1 MRVLQQGL
9 LALFLIVLCVSLLAC
24 TTTQTT
30 SPATTLPTASQTTP
44 PQTTTTPPVTTTEP
58 PTTTSPPPA
67 TQETTTPPPQTIILE
82 EFAQTLKVH
91 FGFMPACWDYENAR
105 EAGGA
110 FDRPFFELFQ
120 WGMIEQQPGVFN
132 FNETDKTVK
141 DAQEYGL
148 HILANIQPFA
158 PWDQE
163 KCYGEQPTEFIGPPG
178 APSTRYK
185 PCDMEAYA
193 SFLRKLVERYDGD
206 SIDDMPGL
214 TVPIKHWELMNEPEF
229 QTEPVIYFQGTPAD
243 YVDTLIVT
251 YEAIKEADPE
261 ALIVQGGMAGMMP
274 ESAAWWQG
282 VFDAGGGE
290 YFDIMNMH
298 SIGHGEHL
306 NIPEFKELLEDNGLL
321 DKPIWV
327 TEVQYQQSFETGD
340 YTNEDFAKILARSYI
355 FALANGVE
363 KLFYVNLRLPPFYD
377 PGLPF
382 DERSA
387 LITNDGEYSALFWA
401 HLTVVNMLGELNLNE
416 DDTVET
422 IEENIDDWFVT
433 NGQYK
438 FTIDGRTIY
447 ALWGSGSL
455 PAEITGEI
463 RVVDITGTETVTDA
477 ASLQL
482 TDSPIFVL
490 ID

>member
-1 MRVLQQGL
+1 MKNTRHQLLVFFVLL
-9 LALFLIVLCVSLLAC
+9 LCVSLVGC
-24 TTTQTT
+24 TTTATT
-30 SPATTLPTASQTTP
+30 SPAATLPTTSLTTP
-44 PQTTTTPPVTTTEP
+44 PTTTPPTVTTTEP
-58 PTTTSPPPA
+58 PTTTSPPPT
-67 TQETTTPPPQTIILE
+67 TQETTTPPPTQTIILE
-82 EFAQTLKVH
+82 EFWETLKVH

-120 WGMIEQQPGVFN
+120 WGMVEQQPGVFN
-132 FNETDKTVK
+132 FDETDKAVK
-141 DAQEYGL
+141 DAQEYSL

-163 KCYGEQPTEFIGPPG
+163 KCHGEQPTNINMPG
-178 APSTRYK
+178 VQCTKYK

-229 QTEPVIYFQGTPAD
+229 QTEPIYFQGTPDD

-251 YEAIKEADPE
+251 YETIKETDPE

-282 VFDAGGGE
+282 VFEAGGGQ

-306 NIPEFKELLEDNGLL
+306 NIPSFKELLEQNGLL

-355 FALANGVE
+355 FALANGVD

-387 LITNDGEYSALFWA
+387 LITDSGEYSALFWA
-401 HLTVVNMLGELNLNE
+401 HLTVANMLGGLNLDE
-416 DDTVET
+416 DDAVAT
-422 IEENIDDWFVT
+422 IEENVDDWFVT
-433 NGQYK
+433 DGQYK
-438 FTIDGRTIY
+438 FTIGGRTIY
-447 ALWGSGSL
+447 TLWGSGPL
-455 PAEITGEI
+455 PAGITGEV
-463 RVVDITGTETVTDA
+463 RVVDIAGTETVTDA
-477 ASLQL
+477 ASIQL

-490 ID
+490 VD